1 MKTVEEGFH
10 LLDSLTPKPL
20 SQEVVPL
27 ASALGRILQKP
38 IQAPE
43 DQPPFD
49 RSSIDGYLLR
59 QDAKPGLFKVSSTHR
74 PGEPAPKLPE
84 AGCAIRIFTGSALPP
99 GAALV
104 MQEDTRTDANR
115 SVEILKS
122 PCTALIRPRASQC
135 KKGDPVIAAGTALQ
149 SGTIGL
155 LASLGISKVPVSSPA
170 RVAHLVTGGE
180 LVESDQTPQI
190 GQIRDSNSPLIS
202 SLLSSFP
209 AQLVWQKRV
218 GDGKEQFLAALRNAL
233 AAQPHLLL
241 VSGASSV
248 GDQDHTASALEDL
261 GFKIHAR
268 QVSVKPGKPLII
280 AQNKNTLAFGLPGN
294 PLSHFVCYHLF
305 VRRVLRRWAGLSPTE
320 PFEAELLDAQVV
332 RSDPRETWWPGRLEP
347 QGGRIRARALP
358 WSDSSDLTCLAT
370 ADCLI
375 CVPAGQ
381 QARSPVKVLP
391 TISP

>member
-1 MKTVEEGFH
+1 VKTVEEVFH

-20 SQEVVPL
+20 PQEVVPL
-27 ASALGRILQKP
+27 ASALGRILLKP

-59 QDAKPGLFKVSSTHR
+59 HDAKPGVFKISSTHR
-74 PGEPAPKLPE
+74 PGEPAPNLPE

-99 GAALV
+99 DAALV
-104 MQEDTRTDANR
+104 MQEDTRTQANG

-190 GQIRDSNSPLIS
+190 GQIRDSNSPLIA

-248 GDQDHTASALEDL
+248 GDQDHTASALEEL

-280 AQNKNTLAFGLPGN
+280 AQNKSTLAFGLPGN

-305 VRRVLRRWAGLSPTE
+305 VRRVLRRWAGRSPAE
-320 PFEAELLDAQVV
+320 PLEAELLDAQVV

-347 QGGRIRARALP
+347 QGGRIRARALA

-375 CVPAGQ
+375 CIPAGQ

>member
-1 MKTVEEGFH
+1 DE
-10 LLDSLTPKPL
+10 SAPP
-20 SQEVVPL
+20 S
-27 ASALGRILQKP
+27 AALGRILRQP

-59 QDAKPGLFKVSSTHR
+59 QDAQPGLFKISAVHR
-74 PGEPAPKLPE
+74 PGEPPPKLPE
-84 AGCAIRIFTGSALPP
+84 AGCAIRIFTGSALPSS
-99 GAALV
+99 AALV
-104 MQEDTRTDANR
+104 MQEDTQPQTNG
-115 SVEILKS
+115 SIEILKS
-122 PCTALIRPRASQC
+122 PTTALIRPRASQC
-135 KKGDPVIAAGTALQ
+135 KKGDPLIAVDTVLQ
-149 SGTIGL
+149 PGTIGL
-155 LASLGISKVPVSSPA
+155 LASLGISKVFVSSLSK
-170 RVAHLVTGGE
+170 VAHLVTGGE
-180 LVESDQTPQI
+180 LVEADQTPKI

-218 GDGKEQFLAALRNAL
+218 GDGKDQFLAALRDAL
-233 AAQPHLLL
+233 AAKPHLLL
-241 VSGASSV
+241 VSGASSI
-248 GDQDHTASALEDL
+248 GDQDHTAAVLEDS

-280 AQNKNTLAFGLPGN
+280 AQNKDTLAFGLPGN

-305 VRRVLRRWAGLSPTE
+305 VRRVLRRWAGLPPAE
-320 PFEAELLDAQVV
+320 PLEAELLDAQVV

-347 QGGRIRARALP
+347 QGGRIQARALP
-358 WSDSSDLTCLAT
+358 WHDSSDLTCLAT
-370 ADCLI
+370 ADCLLY
-375 CVPAGQ
+375 VPAGQ

>member
-1 MKTVEEGFH
+1 MKTVEEIFH
-10 LLDSLTPKPL
+10 LLDSLTPNPL
-20 SQEVVPL
+20 PQEFVTL
-27 ASALGRILQKP
+27 SSSLGRVLNKP

-59 QDAKPGLFKVSSTHR
+59 QDTKPGLLKVSSIHR
-74 PGEPAPKLPE
+74 PGEPAPILPE
-84 AGCAIRIFTGSALPP
+84 AGSAIRVFTGSALPP

-104 MQEDTRTDANR
+104 MQEDTRPQANK

-122 PCTALIRPRASQC
+122 PSVELIRPRASQC
-135 KKGDPVIAAGTALQ
+135 KKGDPVVALGTILQ
-149 SGTIGL
+149 PGTIGL
-155 LASLGISKVPVSSPA
+155 LASLGVSKVPVSSLA

-180 LVESDQTPQI
+180 LVDADQTPQS
-190 GQIRDSNSPLIS
+190 GQIRDSNSPLIA
-202 SLLSSFP
+202 SLLSSSP

-218 GDGKEQFLAALRNAL
+218 GDGKDQFLAALRDAL
-233 AAQPHLLL
+233 TDKPALLL
-241 VSGASSV
+241 VSGASSM
-248 GDQDHTASALEDL
+248 GDQDHTATALEEV

-280 AQNKNTLAFGLPGN
+280 AQNRDTLAFGLPGN

-305 VRRVLRRWAGLSPTE
+305 VRRVLRRWAGLPLTQTI
-320 PFEAELLDAQVV
+320 EAELLDAQVI

-347 QGGRIRARALP
+347 REGRCRVRALP
-358 WSDSSDLTCLAT
+358 WRDSSDLTCLAT
-370 ADCLI
+370 ADCLV

-391 TISP
+391 TILP

>member
-1 MKTVEEGFH
+1 MKTVEEVFH

-20 SQEVVPL
+20 PQEVVPL

-59 QDAKPGLFKVSSTHR
+59 QDAKPGLFKVSFTHR

-180 LVESDQTPQI
+180 LVESDQTPQN

-218 GDGKEQFLAALRNAL
+218 GDGKEHFLAALRGAL
-233 AAQPHLLL
+233 IAQPHLLL

-248 GDQDHTASALEDL
+248 GDQDHTASALDEL
-261 GFKIHAR
+261 EFKIHAR

-305 VRRVLRRWAGLSPTE
+305 VRRVLRRWAGLSPAE
-320 PFEAELLDAQVV
+320 PLEAELLDAQVV

-370 ADCLI
+370 ADCLLCI
-375 CVPAGQ
+375 PAGQ
-381 QARSPVKVLP
+381 QARSPVRVLP